1 MSNKIDTVQIE
12 DVDNTESNKEI
23 TKLSD
28 IYWKDYL
35 KDKNYN
41 KDLDKMCELCVKDQI
56 KKYGSQTIICKGL
69 NKAEAMLGEAAKD
82 MDKEELAEFDILY
95 NPFDYMDRFLD
106 YENPNRNFEHR
117 FYQKMILGC
126 SARYK
131 VVRMG
136 RRTGKSQSIA
146 MLAVHRASLE
156 KTRIL
161 LVSPYAVQTEEIIST
176 IKDLC
181 TRLPENPL
189 VSSKASPAHKLVFA
203 NGTVLMGF
211 TAATNGD
218 SIRGQP
224 ADLIILDECLVG
236 NTLITMSDGTK
247 KQIKDIKI
255 GDRVLSNFNTIDLVL
270 NSKSTGF
277 KQTYKYTFDNG
288 SVLEATP
295 NHPVK
300 DVNGFVSIHNCE
312 YVESCTGL
320 HKFNGRLYTKL
331 LCREDASIQE
341 VYNLTVDNNHTY
353 IANDL
358 LNHNCDDIPEK
369 AINSI
374 MGIKMQ
380 NPEVE
385 VWRSGTP
392 KGQRNLYRAEQDIMA
407 KSFHFPSFVIPK
419 YSDQMDAS
427 LRSDYGDGVGYIEEV
442 LAEISSANNAVFQNI
457 FISRALNKV
466 LRISASDV
474 LEDRSRFI
482 VFLGVD
488 WNHDKVGSRLLVIAY
503 DKIVR
508 QFHIIDKE
516 IVAIE
521 GFTQHAA
528 VEKIIT
534 LNRKYNCD
542 HVFVDQGFGA
552 TQIADLKSFAMAK
565 AGTIPKG
572 HPDLK
577 LLDVTP
583 VDYGSST
590 VIRDPVTGNEY
601 KTPTKQLAVA
611 TAVEM
616 FEKDLIT
623 LCKKE
628 HNDIIQQLR
637 NYVEVS
643 RNKGR
648 IVYGYISKKIG
659 DHDLDALMIGIFGMK
674 RIYSSLFVNEAN
686 TALLKFAEKQDIG
699 ETPLKQSDDLAT
711 LSFGNKSTSSSSRV
725 SGFSRSDRTN
735 GFRKRGRGGF

>member
-1 MSNKIDTVQIE
+1 MSNKIETVQIE
-12 DVDNTESNKEI
+12 DVDNTETNKDI
-23 TKLSD
+23 SKLSD

-41 KDLDKMCELCVKDQI
+41 TDIDKMCELCIKDQI
-56 KKYGSQTIICKGL
+56 KKYGSQVIICKGL
-69 NKAEAMLGEAAKD
+69 NKAEARLGELSKN
-82 MDKEELAEFDILY
+82 MDKEELAEFDMLY
-95 NPFDYMDRFLD
+95 NPFDYMDKFLD
-106 YENPNRNFEHR
+106 YDKPERDFQHR

-146 MLAVHRASLE
+146 MLAVHRSALE

-161 LVSPYAVQTEEIIST
+161 IVSPYAVQTEEIVNT

-181 TRLPENPL
+181 SRLPENPL
-189 VSSKASPAHKLVFA
+189 VSSKASPAHKLTFS
-203 NGTVLMGF
+203 NGTIIMGF
-211 TAATNGD
+211 TAATSGD

-224 ADLIILDECLVG
+224 ADLIILDE
-236 NTLITMSDGTK
+236 
-247 KQIKDIKI
+247 
-255 GDRVLSNFNTIDLVL
+255 
-270 NSKSTGF
+270 
-277 KQTYKYTFDNG
+277 
-288 SVLEATP
+288 
-295 NHPVK
+295 
-300 DVNGFVSIHNCE
+300 
-312 YVESCTGL
+312 
-320 HKFNGRLYTKL
+320 
-331 LCREDASIQE
+331 
-341 VYNLTVDNNHTY
+341 
-353 IANDL
+353 
-358 LNHNCDDIPEK
+358 CDDIPEK

-392 KGQRNLYRAEQDIMA
+392 KGQRNLYRAEQDPMA
-407 KSFHFPSFVIPK
+407 KSFHFPSFVIPN

-427 LRSDYGDGVGYIEEV
+427 LRADYGDGVGYIEEV
-442 LAEISSANNAVFQNI
+442 LAEISSASNAVFQNI

-466 LRISASDV
+466 IRISASDV
-474 LEDRSRFI
+474 LLDRSRFI
-482 VFLGVD
+482 VFIGVD
-488 WNHDKVGSRLLVIAY
+488 WNHDKVGSRILVIAF
-503 DKIVR
+503 DKINN
-508 QFHIIDKE
+508 QFHIIDRE
-516 IVAIE
+516 TVAIE

-528 VEKIIT
+528 VDKIIT
-534 LNRKYNCD
+534 LNRKYNCE

-565 AGTIPKG
+565 AGTVPKG

-590 VIRDPVTGNEY
+590 VVRDPVTGNEY

-611 TAVEM
+611 TTVEM

-686 TALLKFAEKQDIG
+686 TALLKFGEKLDK
-699 ETPLKQSDDLAT
+699 EEELKKQEDDVAS
-711 LSFGNKSTSSSSRV
+711 LSFGNKSTASSRTA
-725 SGFSRSDRTN
+725 GFSRSDRTQ
-735 GFRKRGRGGF
+735 GFRRRSRGGF